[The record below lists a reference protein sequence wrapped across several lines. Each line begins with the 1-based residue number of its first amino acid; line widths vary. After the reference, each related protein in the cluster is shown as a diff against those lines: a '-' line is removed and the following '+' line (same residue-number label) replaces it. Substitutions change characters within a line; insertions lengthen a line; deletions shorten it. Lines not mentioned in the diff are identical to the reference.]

1 LDFISKDSPTAID
14 ECRDLAEAL
23 VLRTGQEKDPH
34 WVDSAEAW
42 ISALIALVVH
52 YGEPNDRSLQTVRTL
67 LSSPDKLEMAIKLM
81 CSSDAWDGMLAR
93 MGSQLTYFKD
103 KELSSTLTTT
113 SRFLRFLDTLA
124 VSDSTKTSNF
134 NPDDLRRGKMTVYL
148 ILPPEHQ
155 RAQSP
160 LLRMWIG
167 SLLRAVVRGGL
178 QEWNKV
184 HFVLDEAASL
194 GHMEALDDAV
204 DKYRG
209 YGVRLQFYF
218 QSVSQLRKSFP
229 EGQDQTLLSNVSQV
243 FFGINDLP
251 TAEYVSN
258 RLGEETIVVS
268 SGGTSTGHSRQSS
281 NQSSSYTSSSNANDN
296 WAQQGRKL
304 LKPDEVLGLS
314 DRTVITFTPGVP
326 PIWTNR
332 IRYFE
337 ERNLGRQPGWW
348 QRFTAMANVVTGSV
362 ILLLVTAGFLVMV
375 CTQNLN

>member
-1 LDFISKDSPTAID
+1 
-14 ECRDLAEAL
+14 
-23 VLRTGQEKDPH
+23 
-34 WVDSAEAW
+34 
-42 ISALIALVVH
+42 
-52 YGEPNDRSLQTVRTL
+52 
-67 LSSPDKLEMAIKLM
+67 
-81 CSSDAWDGMLAR
+81 
-93 MGSQLTYFKD
+93 
-103 KELSSTLTTT
+103 
-113 SRFLRFLDTLA
+113 
-124 VSDSTKTSNF
+124 
-134 NPDDLRRGKMTVYL
+134 
-148 ILPPEHQ
+148 
-155 RAQSP
+155 
-160 LLRMWIG
+160 
-167 SLLRAVVRGGL
+167 
-178 QEWNKV
+178 
-184 HFVLDEAASL
+184 VLDEAASL

-332 IRYFE
+332 IRYYE
-337 ERNLGRQPGWW
+337 ERNLGRRPGWW
-348 QRFTAMANVVTGSV
+348 QRFAAMANVVTGAV

-375 CTQNLN
+375 CTQNLR